1 LERRT
6 RRRLRRQKMKKHRK
20 TAADRGGFFTHS
32 ATFFVKPPYIRVKDF
47 KGFGE
52 KGATYA

>member
-1 LERRT
+1 
-6 RRRLRRQKMKKHRK
+6 MKKHRK